1 MISAPQARRGPAVV
15 AGLTPPPVRLGPD
28 AARLRAE
35 VRDFLAAERRAGT
48 FEPRC
53 DSWLA
58 GWDEEFSRRL
68 GARGWLGMTVPAE
81 YGGHGRSALERYVV
95 TEEVLAA
102 GAPVAAHWVADRQTA
117 PALLRYGSP
126 GLRQRYLPAIARGE
140 CYFAIGL
147 SEPDVGSDLAAVRT
161 RAVGVTGDSEGGMG
175 RRAGGGGWALTG
187 TKVWTSGAHRA
198 HAFVVLARSS
208 PPEGR
213 DRHVGLSQFV
223 VELDAPGVTIRP
235 IRLLTG
241 EHHFNEVVLDR
252 VLVPEEMVLGRIGEG
267 WRQITAE
274 LAFERSGP
282 ERFLSTFPLLSA
294 LVGYL
299 AGQPEPQRA
308 GARRELG
315 VLVSRLWTLRR
326 LSLSVAGALDRGEV
340 PEVAAALV
348 KDLGT
353 RLENEIT
360 DAARML
366 GGVQPDPAAAGLPG
380 LLADAV
386 LHAPGCTLRGGTT
399 EILRGVVARALG
411 MR

>member
-1 MISAPQARRGPAVV
+1 MISPPQGRRGPAVV
-15 AGLTPPPVRLGPD
+15 PALAPAPVRLGPGV
-28 AARLRAE
+28 AQLRAE
-35 VRDFLAAERRAGT
+35 VRDFLADERRAGS
-48 FEPRC
+48 FEPQC

-58 GWDEEFSRRL
+58 GWDEGFSRRL

-117 PALLRYGSP
+117 PALLRYGSA
-126 GLRQRYLPAIARGE
+126 GLRERYLPAIARGE
-140 CYFAIGL
+140 YYFAIGL
-147 SEPDVGSDLAAVRT
+147 SEPDAGSDLAAVRT
-161 RAVGVTGDSEGGMG
+161 RALQVNGDGD
-175 RRAGGGGWALTG
+175 AGGGWELSG

-223 VELDAPGVTIRP
+223 VPLDAPGVTIRP

-252 VLVPEEMVLGRIGEG
+252 VLVPEEMVLGRLGEG

-282 ERFLSTFPLLSA
+282 ERFLSTFPLLTA

-299 AGQPEPQRA
+299 LGQPVPERA

-315 VLVSRLWTLRR
+315 VLVSRVWTLRR

-360 DAARML
+360 DAARL
-366 GGVQPDPAAAGLPG
+366 LAETQPDPAAGSGLPR

-386 LHAPGCTLRGGTT
+386 LHAPGFTLRGGTS